1 MTIGPPQSVWVQEEY
16 NQKSEMKQAL
26 IGMTKV
32 KSGNLFKLI
41 KMKVIR

>member
-26 IGMTKV
+26 IGMT
-32 KSGNLFKLI
+32 I
-41 KMKVIR
+41 DECRMKDVAALLP